1 MTRLASWLVVA
12 VLVAAGSLARAD
24 TATAEAPPPSS
35 LVLPQGKLLLDVYLE
50 MSLSSNAVFSP
61 VSLAPDL
68 WYGLTDAWTLG
79 LVHSTA
85 GATGFIGVSGDS
97 LCLTGTSDG
106 CQLLSGR
113 RHRCSL
119 PSQAAARARCWRLR
133 TRHEPVRARSQ
144 ARYLWAMGVGQA
156 HVRGSAE
163 PVRRPHE
170 PRSDQ

>member
-106 CQLLSGR
+106 CPNFYQDVGIDARYRLRRPLALDVGVYARDTSPFELAVKLGISGR
-113 RHRCSL
+113 
-119 PSQAAARARCWRLR
+119 
-133 TRHEPVRARSQ
+133 
-144 ARYLWAMGVGQA
+144 WAWGKLTFEAQPNLFVGLTN
-156 HVRGSAE
+156 RD
-163 PVRRPHE
+163 PT
-170 PRSDQ
+170 